1 MDVIWCPFLWNP
13 RYKCI
18 FILQNRNKLKLR
30 TMKTFAISIPKPCH
44 EDWNKMTPDAKGAF
58 CGSCQKSVY
67 DFSKKTD
74 EEIIAVFEKE
84 EKGKVCG
91 RFTPAQLSQPV
102 VSYGN
107 PTITSR
113 LAIFAYALLMVFGAA
128 LFNGADAYGQEMT
141 KGEMKVKM
149 MGKPVMRPIETPVA
163 NAKEVTKD
171 TIKEGIQPKLIKC
184 GLNVRGQRED
194 IELMSLG
201 QMMVVE
207 TVIETPP
214 PTIYGD
220 TIIEEP
226 IYLKMGEVEYVE
238 PVMLTG
244 DTIYEEI
251 PLTIGVDTLAVE
263 EITEELINVIE
274 PIPFIESES
283 MIMVAGGVSYY
294 EIVGE
299 IIEPIVPIEEVIEI
313 DSTITETV
321 IIPEEET
328 TEDKLPIVAETVI
341 LPPTELEVKV
351 SPNPSSGQI
360 TLSYNLENTM
370 SVRIELFDI
379 TGKMVRTLSNQGKQ
393 YAGKYNVSYNISD
406 LPNGIYM
413 ATLTTDDNKVTTK
426 VILTR

>member
-1 MDVIWCPFLWNP
+1 
-13 RYKCI
+13 
-18 FILQNRNKLKLR
+18 
-30 TMKTFAISIPKPCH
+30 MKTFAISIPKPCH

-58 CGSCQKSVY
+58 CASCQKSVY

-91 RFTPAQLSQPV
+91 RFTPAQLSRPV
-102 VSYGN
+102 VSFGN

-128 LFNGADAYGQEMT
+128 LFTGADAYGQEMT
-141 KGEMKVKM
+141 KGEMKVRV
-149 MGKPVMRPIETPVA
+149 MGKPAIRPIEEPVV
-163 NAKEVTKD
+163 NKKEVTKEVAKE
-171 TIKEGIQPKLIKC
+171 TIKQIKATKC
-184 GLNVRGQRED
+184 SLSKKIED
-194 IELMSLG
+194 VELMQLG

-207 TVIETPP
+207 SVIDTPP
-214 PTIYGD
+214 PTIPTTVEEPVFIKMGEVA
-220 TIIEEP
+220 IEEP
-226 IYLKMGEVEYVE
+226 IFTKKVEESIDEIVE
-238 PVMLTG
+238 EPMMLTG
-244 DTIYEEI
+244 DTVFMEYPIQV
-251 PLTIGVDTLAVE
+251 GVDTIAVE
-263 EITEELINVIE
+263 EITEEVVNIIE
-274 PIPFIESES
+274 PTPLIETEAIN
-283 MIMVAGGVSYY
+283 MIAGGVSYI
-294 EIVGE
+294 EILETEV
-299 IIEPIVPIEEVIEI
+299 IEPIVPVEDITEI
-313 DSTITETV
+313 DSTATITETV

-328 TEDKLPIVAETVI
+328 TEDKLPVVAETII

-370 SVRIELFDI
+370 AVRIELFDI

-413 ATLTTDDNKVTTK
+413 AALTTEENKVTTK
-426 VILTR
+426 IVLTR